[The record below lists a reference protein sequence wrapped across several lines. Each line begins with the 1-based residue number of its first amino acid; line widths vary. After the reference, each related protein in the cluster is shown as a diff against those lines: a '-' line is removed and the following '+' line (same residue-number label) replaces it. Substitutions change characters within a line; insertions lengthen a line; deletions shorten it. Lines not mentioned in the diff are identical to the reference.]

1 MRSQATG
8 WEEIFTKYLS
18 DEGLVFRKYKEHL
31 QLNKQKINNLIKK
44 KKKGKRCKQ
53 KMANQHIFCL
63 IHD

>member
-44 KKKGKRCKQ
+44 KKR
-53 KMANQHIFCL
+53 
-63 IHD
+63 

>member
-44 KKKGKRCKQ
+44 KKVKDVNRRWQ
-53 KMANQHIFCL
+53 ISIYFA
-63 IHD
+63 

>member
-44 KKKGKRCKQ
+44 KKGKRCKQ